1 MIYIFT
7 AILLVLSGIF
17 ALLVQAWAGFTYFVL
32 TMLMLLALLWAGYL
46 IYQYFTS
53 YKTELK
59 EDFKLFKAETIN
71 EKNISDAEFE
81 NNISLYEKQFKHSI
95 LKDKLIYLFKILFC
109 FAIAVLFITAMIIL

>member
-32 TMLMLLALLWAGYL
+32 TMLMLLALLWAGFL

-81 NNISLYEKQFKHSI
+81 NNISLYEKQFKHSV